1 MVQGGVMSLTGAV
14 PSPDLKIEVEKK
26 PEETIVHCTGRI
38 TSGTS
43 EMLKAVVRP
52 LISEAKR
59 VVLDLTNISFLDSS
73 GLGTI
78 VGFWVSAKKEKG
90 QLKIVNANKRI
101 IDLFLMS
108 NLAPILEGHQE
119 FLGIT
124 PD

>member
-1 MVQGGVMSLTGAV
+1 MSLTGTA

-26 PEETIVHCTGRI
+26 PEETLVHCTGRI
-38 TSGTS
+38 TSSTS
-43 EMLKAVVRP
+43 EMLKSSVRP

-59 VVLDLTNISFLDSS
+59 VVLDLTNVNYLDSS
-73 GLGTI
+73 GLGMI
-78 VGFWVSAKKEKG
+78 VGFWVSAKREKC

>member
-1 MVQGGVMSLTGAV
+1 MSLTGVV
-14 PSPDLKIEVEKK
+14 PSPDLKIAVEKK

-52 LISEAKR
+52 LISEAKQ

>member
-26 PEETIVHCTGRI
+26 PEETIIHCTGRI

-78 VGFWVSAKKEKG
+78 VGFWVSAKKEKS

>member
-1 MVQGGVMSLTGAV
+1 MSLTGAV
-14 PSPDLKIEVEKK
+14 PSSDLTIEVEKK
-26 PEETIVHCTGRI
+26 PEEIIVRCAGRI

-43 EMLKAVVRP
+43 EMLKGTVRP
-52 LISEAKR
+52 LISETKQ
-59 VVLDLTNISFLDSS
+59 VVLDLTDVSFLDSS

-78 VGFWVSAKKEKG
+78 VGFWVSAKKAKS
-90 QLKIVNANKRI
+90 QFKIVNANKRI

>member
-1 MVQGGVMSLTGAV
+1 MSLTAAV

-26 PEETIVHCTGRI
+26 PEEAIVHCTGRI
-38 TSGTS
+38 TSATS
-43 EMLKAVVRP
+43 EMLKSIVRP

-59 VVLDLTNISFLDSS
+59 IVLDLTDVNYLDSS
-73 GLGTI
+73 GLGTL
-78 VGFWVSAKKEKG
+78 VGFWVSAKKVKCE
-90 QLKIVNANKRI
+90 LKIVNANKRI

-108 NLAPILEGHQE
+108 NLAPILEGHEE

>member
-1 MVQGGVMSLTGAV
+1 MSLTGAV

-26 PEETIVHCTGRI
+26 PEETIVHCAGRI

>member
-1 MVQGGVMSLTGAV
+1 MSLTGAV

-26 PEETIVHCTGRI
+26 PEETIIHCTGRI

-52 LISEAKR
+52 LISEAR
-59 VVLDLTNISFLDSS
+59 RIVLDLTNISFLDSS

-78 VGFWVSAKKEKG
+78 VGFWVSAKKEKS
-90 QLKIVNANKRI
+90 QLKIMNANKRI